1 MLGRSAADGAKGL
14 AEPGRSGDLGRL
26 WTAGSLDG
34 GVWLAGGISPTGDG
48 KGL

>member
-14 AEPGRSGDLGRL
+14 VEPGLSGDLGRL
-26 WTAGSLDG
+26 WTAGPLDG

-48 KGL
+48 KGV